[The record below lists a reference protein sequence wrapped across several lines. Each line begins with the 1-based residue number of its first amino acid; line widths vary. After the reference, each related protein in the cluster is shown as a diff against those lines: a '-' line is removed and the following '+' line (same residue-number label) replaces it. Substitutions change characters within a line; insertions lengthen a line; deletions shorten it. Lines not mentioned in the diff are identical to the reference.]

1 MSEQSGSPEER
12 AVFGVPAKTI
22 VDALRATGMAEAD
35 VIAVVGRGIARS
47 AGLDTQVAVAATPPF
62 VFQTPVPQE
71 APNCRLTFQRGFFHP
86 DFIDGVTVVQAGATP
101 EEIGFNKRFHTIED
115 DLDDIAVDLRTAS
128 NCMAELRLELFGI
141 VQELQAKITEIDGRL
156 DVIEKPKDSKEVKD
170 KDQKEKDGK
179 EKEKEG
185 KDDKEVKD
193 KDHKEKD
200 KESEKDKDGHSK
212 DEVDFGSAP
221 GTLTLP
227 SGDEESER
235 DIHEPSGVTHDDT
248 GTERTFITT
257 EERPEVGR
265 GALAD
270 PDEER

>member
-170 KDQKEKDGK
+170 KD
-179 EKEKEG
+179 
-185 KDDKEVKD
+185 
-193 KDHKEKD
+193 HKEKD